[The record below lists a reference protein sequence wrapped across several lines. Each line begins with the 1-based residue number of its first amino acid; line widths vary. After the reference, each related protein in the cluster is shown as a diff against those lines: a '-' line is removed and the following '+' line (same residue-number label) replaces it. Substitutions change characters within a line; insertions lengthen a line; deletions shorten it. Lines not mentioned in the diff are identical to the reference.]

1 MTLTRMQDTA
11 EPVYRIPCVEIARVA
26 TSPGDPLQIV
36 LTLHNA
42 TTYNIRFG
50 LREHAADWARLV
62 GTCSR
67 TPTPGRPSPRPF
79 RALSPSSPRPL
90 PVLSV
95 RARAHPHPPRMPN
108 RSQHP
113 ASRSL
118 KKTK

>member
-50 LREHAADWARLV
+50 LR
-62 GTCSR
+62 
-67 TPTPGRPSPRPF
+67 
-79 RALSPSSPRPL
+79 
-90 PVLSV
+90 
-95 RARAHPHPPRMPN
+95 
-108 RSQHP
+108 
-113 ASRSL
+113 
-118 KKTK
+118 